1 MENNSKTAGAIA
13 QGHNCIKMDVAMSL
27 HSQVFI
33 MYGSGVAAALKSN
46 REFNWGLEVITGLG
60 RADGSWM

>member
-13 QGHNCIKMDVAMSL
+13 QGHNCIKMGVAMSL

-46 REFNWGLEVITGLG
+46 REFNGGWK
-60 RADGSWM
+60 